1 VGLTLLAVAFD
12 AEDPRSVAEFWGAL
26 LARELRPDGDGW
38 VLPGSATQVGLQF
51 VPVRPD
57 TNPGG
62 RRLHLHV
69 TSETLAAQGET
80 VEHALRLGAQ
90 HRDVGQ
96 RPEEGHI
103 VLADPG
109 GNEFCVIAAGNAYLA
124 GTGRLGEVTC
134 DGTQAVGHFWS
145 SALGWPL
152 VWDQDEETAIQSPAG
167 GTKIAWGGPP
177 MAAKRGRN
185 PQHFVLEVGAAER
198 EREVARLTGLGAR
211 HTSPPSD
218 GPAELTDPD
227 GNEFV
232 VRAR

>member
-1 VGLTLLAVAFD
+1 MGLTLLAVAFD

-62 RRLHLHV
+62 
-69 TSETLAAQGET
+69 
-80 VEHALRLGAQ
+80 
-90 HRDVGQ
+90 
-96 RPEEGHI
+96 
-103 VLADPG
+103 
-109 GNEFCVIAAGNAYLA
+109 NEFCVTEAGNAYLA

>member
-1 VGLTLLAVAFD
+1 
-12 AEDPRSVAEFWGAL
+12 
-26 LARELRPDGDGW
+26 
-38 VLPGSATQVGLQF
+38 
-51 VPVRPD
+51 
-57 TNPGG
+57 
-62 RRLHLHV
+62 
-69 TSETLAAQGET
+69 
-80 VEHALRLGAQ
+80 
-90 HRDVGQ
+90 
-96 RPEEGHI
+96 
-103 VLADPG
+103 
-109 GNEFCVIAAGNAYLA
+109 AGNAYLA